1 MKKGNVP
8 EFNSEIVTKVHPTM
22 CIASMGTQ
30 SVTSTRFVTMPFI
43 TNVKDVVL
51 GEELIC
57 ELAKPKKLEVKKK
70 RCSWQDVHAEEQ
82 KAKKK
87 PKAKAKPKT

>member
-1 MKKGNVP
+1 MP
-8 EFNSEIVTKVHPTM
+8 EFNCEIVSKVHPTM

-30 SVTSTRFVTMPFI
+30 SVTSTRFVIMPFI

-57 ELAKPKKLEVKKK
+57 ELAKLEKPQKK
-70 RCSWQDVHAEEQ
+70 RKIIHQEVRKEEERRF
-82 KAKKK
+82 
-87 PKAKAKPKT
+87 KAKAKPKH